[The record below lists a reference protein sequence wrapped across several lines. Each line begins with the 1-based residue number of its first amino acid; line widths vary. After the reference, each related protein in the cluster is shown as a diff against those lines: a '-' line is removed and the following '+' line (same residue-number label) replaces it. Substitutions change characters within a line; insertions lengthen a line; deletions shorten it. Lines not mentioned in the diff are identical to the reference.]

1 MHLTHQRGFSMIE
14 VLVAIVISAVAL
26 LALAGVNAVSLR
38 YTKMSQYRATATQ
51 LANDMGERMR
61 ANKGNPSAGAQ
72 AATGFFAGAYDFN
85 TDFAG
90 QATRAVLPVELC
102 ATALSNCT
110 PDGIAA
116 LDLAQWRRLV
126 RDQLPQGSIFLLRQA
141 DQSAMDLW
149 LVWRDPA
156 VAAPD
161 EAPALA
167 MECPDGLNRG
177 NDASMRCSYFRINL

>member
-1 MHLTHQRGFSMIE
+1 M
-14 VLVAIVISAVAL
+14 
-26 LALAGVNAVSLR
+26 
-38 YTKMSQYRATATQ
+38 
-51 LANDMGERMR
+51 
-61 ANKGNPSAGAQ
+61 
-72 AATGFFAGAYDFN
+72 
-85 TDFAG
+85 
-90 QATRAVLPVELC
+90 ELC

-156 VAAPD
+156 VAAPA